1 MSEPTEAPTQ
11 PIPIRKERTPAQL
24 ETLRLARE
32 KAAKVRSLNAETRRK
47 QGEIDKAAAE
57 EVKKQRVEKLEREYA
72 AIQQPKPVEE
82 EPEAKVEQREEEEEV
97 EYVYK
102 KKPAKKKRVVVVEKS
117 DSEDEL
123 EIAIPKEK
131 KSIDPKQERYER
143 MHNKM
148 FDL

>member
-32 KAAKVRSLNAETRRK
+32 KAAKVRSMNAETRRK
-47 QGEIDKAAAE
+47 QGEVDRAAAE
-57 EVKKQRVEKLEREYA
+57 EVKKQKVEKLEREYA

-82 EPEAKVEQREEEEEV
+82 EPKVEEEEEEV

-102 KKPAKKKRVVVVEKS
+102 RKPAKKKRVVVVEKS

-123 EIAIPKEK
+123 EIAIPKAK
-131 KSIDPKQERYER
+131 KPIDPKQERYKK
-143 MHNKM
+143 MYNKM

>member
-32 KAAKVRSLNAETRRK
+32 KAAKVRSMNAETRRK
-47 QGEIDKAAAE
+47 QGEVDRAAAE
-57 EVKKQRVEKLEREYA
+57 EVKRQKVEKLEREYA

-82 EPEAKVEQREEEEEV
+82 EPEAKVKEEEEEI

-102 KKPAKKKRVVVVEKS
+102 KKPVKKKRVVVVEKS

-123 EIAIPKEK
+123 EIVIPKAK
-131 KSIDPKQERYER
+131 KPIDPKQERYNKLF
-143 MHNKM
+143 NKM

>member
-32 KAAKVRSLNAETRRK
+32 KAAKVRSMNAETRRK
-47 QGEIDKAAAE
+47 QGEVDRAAAE
-57 EVKKQRVEKLEREYA
+57 EVKRQKVEKLEREYA

-82 EPEAKVEQREEEEEV
+82 EPEAKVEEEEEEI

-102 KKPAKKKRVVVVEKS
+102 KKPVKKKRVVVVEKS

-123 EIAIPKEK
+123 EIAIPKAK
-131 KSIDPKQERYER
+131 KPIDPKQDRYKR
-143 MHNKM
+143 MYNKM

>member
-32 KAAKVRSLNAETRRK
+32 KAAKVRSMNAETRRK
-47 QGEIDKAAAE
+47 QGEVDRAAAE
-57 EVKKQRVEKLEREYA
+57 EVKKQKVEKLEREYA

-82 EPEAKVEQREEEEEV
+82 EPEAKVEEEEEEI

-102 KKPAKKKRVVVVEKS
+102 KKPVKKKRVVVVEKS

-123 EIAIPKEK
+123 EIVIPKAK
-131 KSIDPKQERYER
+131 KPIDPKQERYKR
-143 MHNKM
+143 MYNKM

>member
-32 KAAKVRSLNAETRRK
+32 KAAKVRSMNAETRRK
-47 QGEIDKAAAE
+47 QGEVDRAAAE
-57 EVKKQRVEKLEREYA
+57 EVKRQKVEKLEREYA

-82 EPEAKVEQREEEEEV
+82 EPEAKVEEEEEEI

-102 KKPAKKKRVVVVEKS
+102 KKPVKKKRVVVVEKS

-123 EIAIPKEK
+123 EIVISKAK
-131 KSIDPKQERYER
+131 KPIDPKQERYK
-143 MHNKM
+143 MMYNKM

>member
-32 KAAKVRSLNAETRRK
+32 KAAKVRSMNAETRRK
-47 QGEIDKAAAE
+47 QGEVDRAAAE
-57 EVKKQRVEKLEREYA
+57 EVKRQKVEKLEREYA

-82 EPEAKVEQREEEEEV
+82 EPEAKVEEEEEEI

-123 EIAIPKEK
+123 EIVIPKAK
-131 KSIDPKQERYER
+131 KPIDPKSVV
-143 MHNKM
+143 
-148 FDL
+148 

>member
-32 KAAKVRSLNAETRRK
+32 KAAKVRSMNAETRRK
-47 QGEIDKAAAE
+47 QGEVDRAAAE
-57 EVKKQRVEKLEREYA
+57 EVKKQKVEKLEREYA

-82 EPEAKVEQREEEEEV
+82 EPKVEEEEEEV

-123 EIAIPKEK
+123 EIAIPKAK
-131 KSIDPKQERYER
+131 KPIDQKQERYNK
-143 MHNKM
+143 MFNKM

>member
-32 KAAKVRSLNAETRRK
+32 KAAKVRSMNAETRRK
-47 QGEIDKAAAE
+47 QGEVDRAAAE
-57 EVKKQRVEKLEREYA
+57 EVKKQKVEKLEREYA

-82 EPEAKVEQREEEEEV
+82 EPDAKVEEEEEEI

-102 KKPAKKKRVVVVEKS
+102 KKPVKKKRVVVVEKS

-123 EIAIPKEK
+123 EIVIPKAK
-131 KSIDPKQERYER
+131 KPIDPKQERYK
-143 MHNKM
+143 MMYNKM

>member
-11 PIPIRKERTPAQL
+11 PIPIRKERTPSQL

-57 EVKKQRVEKLEREYA
+57 EVKKQKVEKLEREYA

-82 EPEAKVEQREEEEEV
+82 EPEAKVEEREEEEV

-102 KKPAKKKRVVVVEKS
+102 KKPAKKRRVVVVEKS

-123 EIAIPKEK
+123 EIAIPKQK

-143 MHNKM
+143 MFNKM

>member
-32 KAAKVRSLNAETRRK
+32 KAAKVRSMNAETRRK
-47 QGEIDKAAAE
+47 QGEVDRAAAE
-57 EVKKQRVEKLEREYA
+57 EVKRQKVEKLEREYA

-82 EPEAKVEQREEEEEV
+82 EPEAKVEEEEEEI

-102 KKPAKKKRVVVVEKS
+102 KKPVKKKRVVVVEKS

-123 EIAIPKEK
+123 EIVIPKAK
-131 KSIDPKQERYER
+131 KPIDPKQERYNKLF
-143 MHNKM
+143 NKM

>member
-11 PIPIRKERTPAQL
+11 PIPTIRKERTPAQL

-32 KAAKVRSLNAETRRK
+32 KAAKVRSMNAETRRK

-57 EVKKQRVEKLEREYA
+57 DVKKQKVEKLEREYA
-72 AIQQPKPVEE
+72 AIQQKPVEE
-82 EPEAKVEQREEEEEV
+82 EPEPKVEEEEEEV

-102 KKPAKKKRVVVVEKS
+102 KKPARKKRVVVVEKS

-123 EIAIPKEK
+123 EIAIPKAK
-131 KSIDPKQERYER
+131 KPIDPKQERYTK
-143 MHNKM
+143 MYNKM

>member
-1 MSEPTEAPTQ
+1 MSEPTGAPTQ
-11 PIPIRKERTPAQL
+11 PIPTIRKERSPAQL

-32 KAAKVRSLNAETRRK
+32 KAAKVRSMNAETRRK
-47 QGEIDKAAAE
+47 QGEVDKAAAE
-57 EVKKQRVEKLEREYA
+57 EVKKQKVEKLEREYA

-82 EPEAKVEQREEEEEV
+82 EPEAKVEEREEEEV

-123 EIAIPKEK
+123 EIAIPKAK
-131 KSIDPKQERYER
+131 KPIDLKQERYKR
-143 MHNKM
+143 MYNKM

>member
-11 PIPIRKERTPAQL
+11 FIPIRKERTPAQL

-32 KAAKVRSLNAETRRK
+32 KAAKVRSMNAETRRK
-47 QGEIDKAAAE
+47 QGEVDRAAAE
-57 EVKKQRVEKLEREYA
+57 EVKKQTVEKLEREYA

-82 EPEAKVEQREEEEEV
+82 EPEPKVEEEEEEI

-123 EIAIPKEK
+123 EIAIPKAK
-131 KSIDPKQERYER
+131 KPIDQKQERYNK
-143 MHNKM
+143 MFNKM

>member
-32 KAAKVRSLNAETRRK
+32 KAAKVRSMNAETRRK
-47 QGEIDKAAAE
+47 QGEVDRAAAE
-57 EVKKQRVEKLEREYA
+57 EVKRQKVEKLEREYA

-82 EPEAKVEQREEEEEV
+82 EPEAKVEEEEEEI

-102 KKPAKKKRVVVVEKS
+102 KKPVKKKRVVVVEKS

-123 EIAIPKEK
+123 EIVIPKAK
-131 KSIDPKQERYER
+131 KPIDPKQERYKR
-143 MHNKM
+143 MYNKM

>member
-32 KAAKVRSLNAETRRK
+32 KAAKVRSMNAETRRK
-47 QGEIDKAAAE
+47 QGEVDRAAAE
-57 EVKKQRVEKLEREYA
+57 EVKRQKVEKLEREYA

-82 EPEAKVEQREEEEEV
+82 EPEAKVEEEEEEI

-102 KKPAKKKRVVVVEKS
+102 KKPVKKKRVVVVEKS

-123 EIAIPKEK
+123 EIAIPKAK
-131 KSIDPKQERYER
+131 KPIDPKQERYKR
-143 MHNKM
+143 MYNKM

>member
-11 PIPIRKERTPAQL
+11 PTTIRKERTPAQL

-57 EVKKQRVEKLEREYA
+57 EVKKQKVEKLEREYA
-72 AIQQPKPVEE
+72 AIQQKPVEE
-82 EPEAKVEQREEEEEV
+82 EREPKVEEEEEEV

-117 DSEDEL
+117 DSEEEL
-123 EIAIPKEK
+123 EIAIPKPK
-131 KSIDPKQERYER
+131 KPIDQKQERYNK
-143 MHNKM
+143 MYNKM

>member
-32 KAAKVRSLNAETRRK
+32 KAAKVRSMNAETRRK
-47 QGEIDKAAAE
+47 QGEVDRAAAE
-57 EVKKQRVEKLEREYA
+57 EVKRQKVEKLEREYA

-82 EPEAKVEQREEEEEV
+82 EPEAKVKEEEEEI

-102 KKPAKKKRVVVVEKS
+102 KKPVKKKRVVVVEKS

-123 EIAIPKEK
+123 EIVIPKAK
-131 KSIDPKQERYER
+131 KPIDPKQERYKR
-143 MHNKM
+143 MYNKM

>member
-32 KAAKVRSLNAETRRK
+32 KAAKVRSMNAETRRK
-47 QGEIDKAAAE
+47 QGEVDRAAAE
-57 EVKKQRVEKLEREYA
+57 EVKRQKVEKLEREYA

-82 EPEAKVEQREEEEEV
+82 EPEAKVEEEEEEI

-102 KKPAKKKRVVVVEKS
+102 KKPVKKKRVVVVEKS

-123 EIAIPKEK
+123 EIAIPKAK
-131 KSIDPKQERYER
+131 KPIDPKQERYNKLF
-143 MHNKM
+143 NKM

>member
-1 MSEPTEAPTQ
+1 MSEPTEPPTQ
-11 PIPIRKERTPAQL
+11 PTTIRKERTPAQL

-32 KAAKVRSLNAETRRK
+32 KAAKVRSMNAETRRK
-47 QGEIDKAAAE
+47 QGEVDRAAAE
-57 EVKKQRVEKLEREYA
+57 EVKRQKVEKLEREYA

-82 EPEAKVEQREEEEEV
+82 EPEAKVEEEEEEI

-102 KKPAKKKRVVVVEKS
+102 KKPVKKKRVVVVEKS

-123 EIAIPKEK
+123 EIVIPKAK
-131 KSIDPKQERYER
+131 KPIDPKQERYKR
-143 MHNKM
+143 MYNKM

>member
-32 KAAKVRSLNAETRRK
+32 KAAKVRSMNAETRRK
-47 QGEIDKAAAE
+47 QGEVDRAAAE
-57 EVKKQRVEKLEREYA
+57 EVKRQKVEKLEREYA

-82 EPEAKVEQREEEEEV
+82 EPEANVKEEEEEI

-102 KKPAKKKRVVVVEKS
+102 KKPVKKKRVVVVEKS

-123 EIAIPKEK
+123 EIVIPKAK
-131 KSIDPKQERYER
+131 KPIDPKQERYKR
-143 MHNKM
+143 MYNKM

>member
-32 KAAKVRSLNAETRRK
+32 KAAKVRSMNAETRRK
-47 QGEIDKAAAE
+47 QGEVDRAAAE
-57 EVKKQRVEKLEREYA
+57 EVKRQKVEKLEREYA

-82 EPEAKVEQREEEEEV
+82 EPEAKVEEEEEEI

-102 KKPAKKKRVVVVEKS
+102 KKPVKKKRVVVVEKS

-123 EIAIPKEK
+123 EIAIPKAK
-131 KSIDPKQERYER
+131 KPIYPKQERYNKLF
-143 MHNKM
+143 NKM

>member
-32 KAAKVRSLNAETRRK
+32 KAAKVRSMNAETRRK
-47 QGEIDKAAAE
+47 QGEVDRAAAE
-57 EVKKQRVEKLEREYA
+57 EVKKQKVEKLEREYA

-82 EPEAKVEQREEEEEV
+82 EPEAKVKEEEEEI

-102 KKPAKKKRVVVVEKS
+102 KKPVKKKRVVVVEKS

-123 EIAIPKEK
+123 EIAIPKAK
-131 KSIDPKQERYER
+131 KPIDPKQERYKR
-143 MHNKM
+143 MYNKM